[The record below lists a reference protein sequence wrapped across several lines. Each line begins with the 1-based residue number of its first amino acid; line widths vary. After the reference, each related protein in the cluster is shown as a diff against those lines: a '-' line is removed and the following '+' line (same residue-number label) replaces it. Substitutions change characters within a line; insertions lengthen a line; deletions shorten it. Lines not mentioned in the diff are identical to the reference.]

1 MVFDFDTF
9 HILAAD
15 VENTVHIRFEER
27 GRIIMRDRL
36 DFSLIQKERSFHQRL
51 SVSGRAGVGNPC
63 IFRKPGINIFQR
75 GDRCG
80 KRISVISMVEG
91 IKKCTIFAYKRSF
104 CRSGTGIDSKINIPF
119 VGGKILDR
127 DLMSVMTFL
136 EFTELLLG
144 SEERIQTLHF
154 EIHLDMICQTFLQ
167 LNNRNIQ
174 IFIGIQCG
182 SNSSKQVGILRSNRM
197 FVIQLQCPD
206 KCRSQLGEEMQ
217 RTAEECNMSADR
229 LSACQTA
236 DCLIDYRL
244 ENRGCQ
250 VLLCGT
256 VIDQRLDIC
265 LGKYTAACG
274 NII

>member
-1 MVFDFDTF
+1 
-9 HILAAD
+9 
-15 VENTVHIRFEER
+15 
-27 GRIIMRDRL
+27 
-36 DFSLIQKERSFHQRL
+36 K
-51 SVSGRAGVGNPC
+51 
-63 IFRKPGINIFQR
+63 
-75 GDRCG
+75 
-80 KRISVISMVEG
+80 
-91 IKKCTIFAYKRSF
+91 
-104 CRSGTGIDSKINIPF
+104 
-119 VGGKILDR
+119 
-127 DLMSVMTFL
+127 
-136 EFTELLLG
+136 FTELLLG
-144 SEERIQTLHF
+144 SEERIKTLHF

-174 IFIGIQCG
+174 IFFGIQCG

-265 LGKYTAACG
+265 LGKHTAACG
-274 NII
+274 NIIKGIIIFCIFIQTCGIRLKKRGHLVDKGTGTSGTDSVHSLFHISILKIDNLCVLAAKLDGDIGLRSIIL